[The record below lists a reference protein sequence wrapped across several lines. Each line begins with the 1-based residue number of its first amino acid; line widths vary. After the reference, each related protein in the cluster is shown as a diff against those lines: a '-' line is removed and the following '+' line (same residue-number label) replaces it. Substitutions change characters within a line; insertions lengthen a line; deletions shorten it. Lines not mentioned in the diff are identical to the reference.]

1 MKKRPR
7 LPGFDRMTNALEI
20 VRKHNEDVDQWLAQH
35 IGNLRDERERMTEEI
50 SRLKRR
56 VSRLEKR
63 LMPNAPDE
71 PRGVSK

>member
-1 MKKRPR
+1 
-7 LPGFDRMTNALEI
+7 MTNALEI
-20 VRKHNEDVDQWLAQH
+20 VRNHNEDVEQWIAQH

-63 LMPNAPDE
+63 TSPNIRRSDTP
-71 PRGVSK
+71 